1 MSMLK
6 IQWRTYSMA
15 KGDRTVTTGDQET
28 DRTLET
34 NSEVSRGI
42 QRTRETGD
50 NFAMID
56 QEMEA
61 TEIISRKD

>member
-1 MSMLK
+1 
-6 IQWRTYSMA
+6 MA
-15 KGDRTVTTGDQET
+15 KGGRTATTGDQET

-50 NFAMID
+50 NFAMIFAMID